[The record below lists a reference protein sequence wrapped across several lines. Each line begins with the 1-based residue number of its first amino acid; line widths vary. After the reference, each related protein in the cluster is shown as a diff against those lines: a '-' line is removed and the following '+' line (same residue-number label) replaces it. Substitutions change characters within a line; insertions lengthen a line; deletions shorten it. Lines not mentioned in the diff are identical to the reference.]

1 MRLER
6 NAAAAGVLKEETT
19 VDLTLVKVGLLETSV
34 GNVVSTSGLL
44 EDAHLELA
52 ETSKVDGQR
61 TSDLPE
67 LLLAGG
73 VEDGCLAGGLLVYV
87 FEIGVRGNVL
97 LGVVEGH
104 SKVLPLGL
112 VDLNVPEPLAGAVKN
127 LELVLVGIALSNKR
141 SSLELDLVVAEVSS
155 LVPDVEVLV
164 GEVQRPGGVLL
175 DTPVEGLD
183 TLATLAVRGILE
195 ELQTG
200 AAESQLLLEDG
211 LIGDGHLNSLELVA
225 IEARGLVGELQD
237 LRPGQVVTLDEVGVE
252 ERVGGLSVEGDGCH
266 VGRDT
271 AVEDDGALGLSG
283 ASDMGVKGG
292 CSQCS
297 GGN

>member
-6 NAAAAGVLKEETT
+6 NAAGAGVLKEETT
-19 VDLTLVKVGLLETSV
+19 VDLALVKVGLLETSV

-44 EDAHLELA
+44 EDAHLELT

-61 TSDLPE
+61 SGDLPE

-73 VEDGCLAGGLLVYV
+73 VEDGGLV
-87 FEIGVRGNVL
+87 

-112 VDLNVPEPLAGAVKN
+112 VDLNVPKPLAGTVEN
-127 LELVLVGIALSNKR
+127 LELILVGIALSNER
-141 SSLELDLVVAEVSS
+141 SSLELDLVVAEVGS

-195 ELQTG
+195 ELKTC
-200 AAESQLLLEDG
+200 AAESQLLLEDR

-225 IEARGLVGELQD
+225 IEARGLVGELED
-237 LRPGQVVTLDEVGVE
+237 LRPGQVVALDEVGVE

>member
-6 NAAAAGVLKEETT
+6 NAAGAGVLKEETT
-19 VDLTLVKVGLLETSV
+19 VDLALVKVGLLETSV
-34 GNVVSTSGLL
+34 GDIVSTSGLL
-44 EDAHLELA
+44 ENAHLELA

-73 VEDGCLAGGLLVYV
+73 VEDGGLV
-87 FEIGVRGNVL
+87 

-112 VDLNVPEPLAGAVKN
+112 VDLNVPEPLAGTVKN

-175 DTPVEGLD
+175 DTPVESLD

-195 ELQTG
+195 ELKTC
-200 AAESQLLLEDG
+200 AAESQLLLEDR

-225 IEARGLVGELQD
+225 IEARGLVGELED
-237 LRPGQVVTLDEVGVE
+237 LRPGQVVALDEVGVE